1 MKCFFFQLHCSTF
14 HNMIRYDSA
23 RQVVASDVEIENDH
37 MMVPAKD
44 AKAESEAALG
54 STTSASLVPARDGM
68 D

>member
-1 MKCFFFQLHCSTF
+1 
-14 HNMIRYDSA
+14 MIRYDSA